1 MDYGWISGCRE
12 WGVCGYILAL
22 KCELGLTFASWNPL
36 AVGST
41 CKIGKFCGTAAIP
54 SRAVPC
60 IIGMGRQKLP
70 VRPFRRFR
78 SAKVNSCCL
87 E

>member
-1 MDYGWISGCRE
+1 MRARAIGF
-12 WGVCGYILAL
+12 
-22 KCELGLTFASWNPL
+22 GLRKLWNPL
-36 AVGST
+36 AVGSS

-60 IIGMGRQKLP
+60 IIGMVRQKLP

-78 SAKVNSCCL
+78 SA
-87 E
+87 

>member
-1 MDYGWISGCRE
+1 MRE
-12 WGVCGYILAL
+12 RMSPLVARLFVLAR
-22 KCELGLTFASWNPL
+22 APYRR
-36 AVGST
+36 ARAR
-41 CKIGKFCGTAAIP
+41 CKIGKLCGTAAIP

-60 IIGMGRQKLP
+60 IIGMVRQKLP

>member
-1 MDYGWISGCRE
+1 MSISVTSR
-12 WGVCGYILAL
+12 
-22 KCELGLTFASWNPL
+22 SH
-36 AVGST
+36 GST
-41 CKIGKFCGTAAIP
+41 PRDLKVIKMSEGEGEEDRCKIGKLCGTAAIP

-60 IIGMGRQKLP
+60 IIGMGRQMLP